1 MGRAARDVALVSSP
15 QRSTHADRYRA
26 LHPAERPPRPQ
37 ADRSA
42 RLLLA
47 AGVSTYGDWLTVVAL
62 AVLLF
67 RLTHQPEA
75 PALYILVKVAPRVFG
90 PTPGGFLADR
100 FGPARVAGWCALAQ
114 AALTAAIVVCA
125 ASGTVWAILAAVAAA
140 QFLGSMAQPGCAAC
154 IPRVTRP
161 DRLLRVNAI
170 YSGLFESSV
179 LVAPAAGALLLTWVR
194 PEVLVAA
201 DAGSFALAGLLMLSL
216 RAVARPASLSPAGR
230 HASALRVVVRDPVL
244 RSLAASFFCSAAV
257 ITALQAVLVVA
268 AAERFGHDTAV
279 GWLYA
284 AVGAGGV
291 AGSVVLLRW
300 RPPPIGALGISI
312 GFLLEVVPLGLF
324 ALVGGL
330 IPALALLA
338 VSTAAAALYQTRG
351 QTALQER
358 VPAEILGRVN
368 GLIRLLLYAGML
380 AGAGAAVALVDVVG
394 WSTLVIATA
403 VLAAA
408 VYLVTALVFDLA
420 RGAPARSPS
429 PGRPGCGSRIRP
441 RRPREPPSRWAG
453 PPSFP
458 TRSTNR
464 RSC

>member
-1 MGRAARDVALVSSP
+1 MPIDTSRFSPAAAAR
-15 QRSTHADRYRA
+15 
-26 LHPAERPPRPQ
+26 RPH

-47 AGVSTYGDWLTVVAL
+47 AGVSTYGDWFTVVAL

-75 PALYILVKVAPRVFG
+75 PALYILAKVAPRVLG

-100 FGPARVAGWCALAQ
+100 FGPARIAGWCALAQ
-114 AALTAAIVVCA
+114 SLLTAAIVVCA
-125 ASGTVWAILAAVAAA
+125 ATGAVWPIFAAVAGA
-140 QFLGSMAQPGCAAC
+140 QFLGSMAQPGYSAC

-179 LVAPAAGALLLTWVR
+179 LVAPAAGALLLAWIQ
-194 PEVLVAA
+194 PEVLITA
-201 DAGSFALAGLLMLSL
+201 DAGSFVLAGVLVLSL
-216 RAVARPASLSPAGR
+216 RVAPVSSGFAAGR
-230 HASALRVVVRDPVL
+230 ARSSALRAVVRDPML
-244 RSLAASFFCSAAV
+244 RSLAASFCCSAAA

-268 AAERFGHDTAV
+268 AAERFGQDTAV

-300 RPPPIGALGISI
+300 KPRPIGAIGISV
-312 GFLLEVVPLGLF
+312 GFLLEVVPLALF
-324 ALVGGL
+324 ALVGAL
-330 IPALALLA
+330 VPALALLA
-338 VSTAAAALYQTRG
+338 FSTAAAALYQTRG

-368 GLIRLLLYAGML
+368 GVLRLLLYSGML
-380 AGAGAAVALVDVVG
+380 AGAVAAVALVDAVG
-394 WSTLVIATA
+394 WSTLVIGTTVIA
-403 VLAAA
+403 VG
-408 VYLVTALVFDLA
+408 VYIVTALGFAIAQRRPGEVILA
-420 RGAPARSPS
+420 
-429 PGRPGCGSRIRP
+429 GRPVVQVVDQTATASRTSFSIGRLTELP
-441 RRPREPPSRWAG
+441 HSLQDPS
-453 PPSFP
+453 
-458 TRSTNR
+458 
-464 RSC
+464 

>member
-1 MGRAARDVALVSSP
+1 MPIDVARFTP
-15 QRSTHADRYRA
+15 GAAAQ
-26 LHPAERPPRPQ
+26 RPQ

-47 AGVSTYGDWLTVVAL
+47 AGISTYGDWLTVVAL

-90 PTPGGFLADR
+90 PTSGGFLADR
-100 FGPARVAGWCALAQ
+100 FGPARVAGWCALTQ
-114 AALTAAIVVCA
+114 AVLTAAIVVCA
-125 ASGTVWAILAAVAAA
+125 ATGTVWAIFAAVAAA
-140 QFLGSMAQPGCAAC
+140 QFLGSMAQPGYAAC

-179 LVAPAAGALLLTWVR
+179 LVAPAAGALLLTWMQ
-194 PEVLVAA
+194 PEVLVAV

-216 RAVARPASLSPAGR
+216 RAAARPARFSPAGER
-230 HASALRVVVRDPVL
+230 ASAIRLVARDPIL

-291 AGSVVLLRW
+291 IGSVALLRW
-300 RPPPIGALGISI
+300 RPPPISALGISI
-312 GFLLEVVPLGLF
+312 GFLVEVVPLGLF

-368 GLIRLLLYAGML
+368 GLIRLLLYSGML
-380 AGAGAAVALVDVVG
+380 AGAVAAVALVDIVG
-394 WSTLVIATA
+394 WSTLVIGTTA
-403 VLAAA
+403 VAAGI
-408 VYLVTALVFDLA
+408 YLVTALAFDLA
-420 RGAPARSPS
+420 RR
-429 PGRPGCGSRIRP
+429 RPGEVTLTGTPGVRISDQTATASRTSFSMGSP
-441 RRPREPPSRWAG
+441 TEFPHSLHEPS
-453 PPSFP
+453 
-458 TRSTNR
+458 
-464 RSC
+464 